1 MKNLARLKKY
11 LFLARTQTT
20 SQSKDW
26 NTIYTRGQWL
36 KVPLPTRSEEVLSLS
51 RQKGQ
56 KWMKCLPSFSL
67 LSIEVITVI
76 RRPPCLACQH
86 LFDVAGQNV
95 ITPPIGKS
103 VRENNPPLQR
113 FVQFKLE
120 NTKIQKRAAEKN
132 AQIAPTE
139 LHCERVMGLRMKEGD
154 RQRKDHRFRE
164 RKGQNEA
171 RKGGNQPV
179 LDAL

>member
-1 MKNLARLKKY
+1 MNEKSGPPQEIFISCKDSNHVSKQGLEYY
-11 LFLARTQTT
+11 LHKG
-20 SQSKDW
+20 SVVEGSS
-26 NTIYTRGQWL
+26 
-36 KVPLPTRSEEVLSLS
+36 TRSEEGLSLS

-164 RKGQNEA
+164 RKGQNEG